1 MKELAHWRIV
11 RVRDDGKPVA
21 KPFCPRCGEDLNNDE
36 FCTTCGQEF
45 DDDSLR
51 DFFGASRRGR
61 SLALMVAAIENG
73 GALFD

>member
-1 MKELAHWRIV
+1 MKELAHWRIA
-11 RVRDDGKPVA
+11 RVTEGGTPIA

-51 DFFGASRRGR
+51 DFFAPSRVRR
-61 SLALMVAAIENG
+61 SLALMAAALENG